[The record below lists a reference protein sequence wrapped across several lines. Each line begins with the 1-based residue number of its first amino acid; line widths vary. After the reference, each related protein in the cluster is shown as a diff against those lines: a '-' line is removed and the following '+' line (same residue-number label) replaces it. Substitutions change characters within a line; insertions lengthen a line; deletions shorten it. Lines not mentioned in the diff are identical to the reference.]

1 MLTDKFRAPVTVAL
15 NDQAFLRVMKG
26 STSKPAFNK
35 HVQEKSKPAPA
46 SKAAAL
52 VEQPAKT
59 AKKPG
64 SALAKSSET
73 PAEAY
78 RKMEARSL
86 HKSPEVD
93 VGKIRLAPT
102 HEFAFPPPITRS
114 GGKNVRGSDVSV
126 HTDGVETAASFNSA
140 DFLTQSSGPPANSGE
155 SKQKDDLIVLDQGS
169 ELPKTGANA
178 SNEDPLAASNMHS
191 GQSSGIPDIMD
202 AEPDVYIPQTSL
214 TPKSSVAPR
223 SVIYRGARYV
233 RADQLSSQDGEFR
246 LQGTHPDVQ
255 IKSSDLS
262 GPERVAVTNAL
273 SIGLQTLQGSSGDS
287 ILGDHNLLGQSQC
300 VIEASSTQA
309 LAASKWAPER
319 VISAPL
325 QIEYDKNSMWQPRSN
340 PTSFQQLWR
349 RDCDSFQNEERYDT
363 ETTDVPVTSSARQQD
378 GPASNLAASKYAT
391 PNASVMTSQVELEKL
406 ATVPLC
412 AGSFATGRSQNGVSH
427 PISAPR
433 STWYNIAKTQTMPD
447 ATRDAHPGTRSNR
460 VSVQTDEVHRGADD
474 SPIIAPRQSEK
485 APGLAASKWG
495 RAEAKVNGA
504 QPKTKVGGESE
515 ESCLFSA
522 SSENIFH
529 TSGEAAE
536 SKNDN
541 HRQRNPFTTIPLQ
554 SKFPRDD
561 ENNSLS
567 RTNAAQSVEMLTMTE
582 RSGNILAAPHTATT
596 VEERMAQLM
605 RVGSQA
611 EPFMFKFSAAASS
624 KPSKPIDSKWPND
637 TAQDKANFSR
647 TFRGK
652 KRPTTTLM
660 ASKYASDFSHS
671 SFRRVRESARF
682 GE

>member
-1 MLTDKFRAPVTVAL
+1 VAL

-26 STSKPAFNK
+26 ATSKPAFNK

-52 VEQPAKT
+52 VEQSAKT
-59 AKKPG
+59 AKKRG

-114 GGKNVRGSDVSV
+114 GGKNFRGSDVSV

-140 DFLTQSSGPPANSGE
+140 DFWTQSSGTPANSGE

-169 ELPKTGANA
+169 EPPRTGANA
-178 SNEDPLAASNMHS
+178 SNEEPLAASNIHS

-202 AEPDVYIPQTSL
+202 AELDVDIPQTSL

-233 RADQLSSQDGEFR
+233 RADQLSSQDGEIC

-262 GPERVAVTNAL
+262 GPERVPVANAL

-287 ILGDHNLLGQSQC
+287 ILGDHNLPGQSQC
-300 VIEASSTQA
+300 GIEASSTQA
-309 LAASKWAPER
+309 LAAPKWATEK
-319 VISAPL
+319 VILTPL
-325 QIEYDKNSMWQPRSN
+325 QIEYDKKSTWQPCSN
-340 PTSFQQLWR
+340 QTSFQQPWR
-349 RDCDSFQNEERYDT
+349 RDCDSFQNEERDDT
-363 ETTDVPVTSSARQQD
+363 ETTDVCVTSSARQQD

-391 PNASVMTSQVELEKL
+391 PNASITTNQVELDKL
-406 ATVPLC
+406 TTVPWC
-412 AGSFATGRSQNGVSH
+412 AGSFATGHLQNGESQPSSV
-427 PISAPR
+427 PR
-433 STWYNIAKTQTMPD
+433 SAWCNIAKTPTMPD
-447 ATRDAHPGTRSNR
+447 ATRDAHPGPLSNT
-460 VSVQTDEVHRGADD
+460 VSVQTGNVHRRADD
-474 SPIIAPRQSEK
+474 PPNIAPRQPEK

-495 RAEAKVNGA
+495 SAEAKVNGA
-504 QPKTKVGGESE
+504 QPKTKAGSESE

-522 SSENIFH
+522 SSENIVH
-529 TSGEAAE
+529 ARGEAAE
-536 SKNDN
+536 SKDN
-541 HRQRNPFTTIPLQ
+541 SHRQRNPFAKFPSQ
-554 SKFPRDD
+554 PRFPRDD
-561 ENNSLS
+561 ENNSFS
-567 RTNAAQSVEMLTMTE
+567 RTNAAQPVEVPTMTE
-582 RSGNILAAPHTATT
+582 RSGNIPAAPHTAPTM
-596 VEERMAQLM
+596 EERMAQLM

-611 EPFMFKFSAAASS
+611 EPSMFKFSAAASS
-624 KPSKPIDSKWPND
+624 KPSKPLDSKWANH
-637 TAQDKANFSR
+637 TAQDKAKCSR
-647 TFRGK
+647 TSRGK
-652 KRPTTTLM
+652 TRPKTNLM
-660 ASKYASDFSHS
+660 ASKYASNFSHS
-671 SFRRVRESARF
+671 SFPMVRLSRPDSESD
-682 GE
+682 ESEI